1 MYREDEKIKLGSAF
15 TLSSNTIRQVPTI
28 TRGRLIDRKTQLLLA
43 LKKNDLTQDISA
55 KIDADK
61 KLEEKISDDVGRT
74 MNKFKVGGRVITAL
88 EREKPD

>member
-1 MYREDEKIKLGSAF
+1 MYREDDKIKLGSAF

-61 KLEEKISDDVGRT
+61 ELEERISDDVGRT
-74 MNKFKVGGRVITAL
+74 MNKF
-88 EREKPD
+88 